1 MSRTLIAALA
11 AVALASPALAQAPQ
25 GGDNGGGVVRTPRPV
40 TGEQVYTQVCQACHM
55 ADAKG
60 ATGAGTIPSLA
71 ANPKL
76 GISAYAVTI
85 VAKGQGAMPG
95 FYELLDANQIAGVLT
110 YLRGNFGNSIAKP
123 VTAEDVVRIAGT
135 RPGPSAGH

>member
-1 MSRTLIAALA
+1 MSRTLLAALA
-11 AVALASPALAQAPQ
+11 AFALTTPALAQTPQ
-25 GGDNGGGVVRTPRPV
+25 GGDSGGGVIRTAKPV
-40 TGEQVYTQVCQACHM
+40 TGEQVYRQVCQACHM

-60 ATGAGTIPSLA
+60 ATGAGAFPALA

-85 VAKGQGAMPG
+85 VTKGQGAMPG
-95 FYELLDANQIAGVLT
+95 FYELLDADQIAGVLT
-110 YLRGNFGNSIAKP
+110 YLRGNFGNSFAKP
-123 VTAEDVVRIAGT
+123 VTAEDVVRIAGP